1 MMVKR
6 SNKTTQKGELRV
18 KKVLISLLVSAA
30 MVIGPLP
37 AMAADTGLAPGA
49 AAGVQQAQGRDD
61 DNPPV
66 IWLIGFGVVV
76 ALGIIILT
84 QNNHGTALTQATIP
98 TTTSTSGTTSV
109 TRPPQQ

>member
-1 MMVKR
+1 MRKA
-6 SNKTTQKGELRV
+6 
-18 KKVLISLLVSAA
+18 LISLLVSAA

-76 ALGIIILT
+76 ALGVIILT
-84 QNNHGTALTQATIP
+84 QNNHGSALSQVTP
-98 TTTSTSGTTSV
+98 STTSTTSTTSTV
-109 TRPPQQ
+109 FPPQQ

>member
-1 MMVKR
+1 MRKA
-6 SNKTTQKGELRV
+6 
-18 KKVLISLLVSAA
+18 LISFLVSAA

-84 QNNHGTALTQATIP
+84 QNNHGTALTQV
-98 TTTSTSGTTSV
+98 TTTSTSGTTGA
-109 TRPPQQ
+109 TKPPQQ

>member
-1 MMVKR
+1 M
-6 SNKTTQKGELRV
+6 
-18 KKVLISLLVSAA
+18 KKSLISLLVSAA

-84 QNNHGTALTQATIP
+84 QNNHGTALSQVTN
-98 TTTSTSGTTSV
+98 TTTTTTGTTSV
-109 TRPPQQ
+109 SVPPQQ

>member
-1 MMVKR
+1 MRKA
-6 SNKTTQKGELRV
+6 
-18 KKVLISLLVSAA
+18 LISLLVSAA

-76 ALGIIILT
+76 ALGVIILT
-84 QNNHGTALTQATIP
+84 QNNHGSALSQVTTP
-98 TTTSTSGTTSV
+98 STTSTTSTTSTV
-109 TRPPQQ
+109 VFPPQQ

>member
-1 MMVKR
+1 MK
-6 SNKTTQKGELRV
+6 KT
-18 KKVLISLLVSAA
+18 LISLLVSAA

-84 QNNHGTALTQATIP
+84 QNNHGTALSQVTN
-98 TTTSTSGTTSV
+98 TTTTTTGTTSSSI
-109 TRPPQQ
+109 PSQQ

>member
-1 MMVKR
+1 MKR
-6 SNKTTQKGELRV
+6 T
-18 KKVLISLLVSAA
+18 LISLLVSAA

-84 QNNHGTALTQATIP
+84 QNNHGTALSQVTN
-98 TTTSTSGTTSV
+98 TTTTTTGTTSSSI
-109 TRPPQQ
+109 PSQQ

>member
-1 MMVKR
+1 M
-6 SNKTTQKGELRV
+6 
-18 KKVLISLLVSAA
+18 KKALISLLVSAV
-30 MVIGPLP
+30 MVVGPLP

-76 ALGIIILT
+76 ALGIVLLT
-84 QNNHGTALTQATIP
+84 QNHHGESLTQSTP
-98 TTTSTSGTTSV
+98 STTSTSSTTSTTSV
-109 TRPPQQ
+109 PAHQ

>member
-1 MMVKR
+1 MRKA
-6 SNKTTQKGELRV
+6 
-18 KKVLISLLVSAA
+18 LISLLVSAA

-84 QNNHGTALTQATIP
+84 QNNHGSALTQATIP
-98 TTTSTSGTTSV
+98 TTTSTSGTTAV
-109 TRPPQQ
+109 TLPPQQ

>member
-1 MMVKR
+1 
-6 SNKTTQKGELRV
+6 
-18 KKVLISLLVSAA
+18 

-76 ALGIIILT
+76 ALGVIILT
-84 QNNHGTALTQATIP
+84 QNNHGSALSQVTP
-98 TTTSTSGTTSV
+98 STTSTTSTTSTV
-109 TRPPQQ
+109 FPPQQ